1 MGEVGTN
8 SGDSPHVDLKMNGS
22 MNGSCEE
29 DEPMDVDEAHE
40 NSSSAPSDVAATKT
54 AIEADGKATDGAVVA
69 DIADTATTNNNIS
82 DSELE
87 GANEEKSS
95 NGDGEEAQSEENC
108 VSAVQANGKDDK
120 EETPVNDSS
129 DSKKTDAVGVN
140 EPTKAVKNSE
150 GEEDTVTLDD
160 SAESNEHAKNDVDPL
175 NMTSDVLGNSTSDKK
190 RTENDR
196 DSGNT
201 TNGALNAGENVKRVV
216 SAMDDDEVHAISDSD
231 DDEPKQKS
239 APVNPIAT
247 DNVDEKT
254 ANGVKSEANID
265 EDDDKPVSIHSD
277 SESEAES
284 SNKNEVHEILSDNED
299 CVVIGDDQKLDEND
313 LAQRKNNRMRKSA
326 VRPRAFTDYDDDIEE
341 IIDDPLDQPMNKKP
355 RLNLPNSLPQSLTIQ
370 DARTL
375 SGSDPLA
382 LANNYQQKYNQS
394 LGSAGNKEPTL
405 VIIDTNSILNR
416 GTSSTVQALQKQ
428 NVSVLPVGV
437 PAQGVYPL
445 NMQASITAVPNS
457 NQTNFGAAKT
467 TVAPT
472 TTTTPGLSLINA
484 PVLTSLTDDMFVLEA
499 PSFIV
504 PYIYEKP
511 PAIELK
517 EIVEKIRIELEEQR
531 KKEEKEEAAESDTND
546 TKEKENAVEQEEKKA
561 AKKKKKPAKSA
572 DDSWDESDT
581 STDDEASDTEE
592 RTKILIKE
600 AKTDLDTIKPI
611 IGERD
616 PLSSVVGPVTG
627 VVDDKKD
634 NNNYFESPLG
644 KFFMDI
650 GINLVQ
656 EHVQTDLLRQQKRK
670 LNREGNQASPSVQVA
685 INSLMKNL
693 ELSKGKN
700 DVFKFET
707 KRCEYCNFKSE
718 SSLVMAHHYETPH
731 MKGNLYK
738 CNFCPYE
745 VRPPYDILF
754 HMKTEHNIQARLE
767 KAASYH
773 QCPNCLFEDNGKSK
787 LARHALVCI
796 KKFRPEVNLC
806 PPTDWEPPAKIPRIK
821 PRHGLVGTA
830 NAYQVCAAIDKAF
843 STSNHNGVS
852 FDQAMA
858 AQAQRAAT
866 AAALQRQNAANA
878 TALMRNRGRPQS
890 IVKTAPIVNN
900 VRTNQQNIRPQ
911 MAGGMVLP
919 NNFQLT
925 NAGQYIQVRDDS
937 NHFYMFKHTSASS
950 SFLSRFQKR
959 KRRFTKMSNRVL
971 IRKLNKKSFPIFVL

>member
-1 MGEVGTN
+1 MN
-8 SGDSPHVDLKMNGS
+8 SGDSPNVDLKTNGS
-22 MNGSCEE
+22 MNGNCEE
-29 DEPMDVDEAHE
+29 DEPMDVDTSLE
-40 NSSSAPSDVAATKT
+40 NILSAISNDVAATRKS
-54 AIEADGKATDGAVVA
+54 IEAVGNGTDDAVNNDVDA
-69 DIADTATTNNNIS
+69 VIDSNTTTNNM
-82 DSELE
+82 SETKLD
-87 GANEEKSS
+87 GACDAKSI
-95 NGDGEEAQSEENC
+95 NGDDEDGKSENDN
-108 VSAVQANGKDDK
+108 VSVVQANGKEDG
-120 EETPVNDSS
+120 EEMPSVDIGI
-129 DSKKTDAVGVN
+129 DSKKDDADGVN
-140 EPTKAVKNSE
+140 EPTVAVESSE
-150 GEEDTVTLDD
+150 GDEEDTVMLDD
-160 SAESNEHAKNDVDPL
+160 SAESAENAKGGVDPL
-175 NMTSDVLGNSTSDKK
+175 DMTTDVLENSTSDKM
-190 RTENDR
+190 RTDCERNN
-196 DSGNT
+196 GKA
-201 TNGALNAGENVKRVV
+201 TNGALNDCK
-216 SAMDDDEVHAISDSD
+216 SASSIVNDDEVHAISDSD
-231 DDEPKQKS
+231 DDEPDRKS
-239 APVNPIAT
+239 AAVKPSAT
-247 DNVDEKT
+247 PDVHEKT
-254 ANGVKSEANID
+254 ANGI
-265 EDDDKPVSIHSD
+265 DDDKPVSIHSD
-277 SESEAES
+277 SESETDH

-299 CVVIGDDQKLDEND
+299 CVVIGDDQKLDD
-313 LAQRKNNRMRKSA
+313 SDVMQRKNNRTRKSA
-326 VRPRAFTDYDDDIEE
+326 VRPREYTDYDDDIEE
-341 IIDDPLDQPMNKKP
+341 IIDDPLDQPMIKKP
-355 RLNLPNSLPQSLTIQ
+355 RMSLPNNLPHSLTIQ
-370 DARTL
+370 DARHL
-375 SGSDPLA
+375 SSNDPLT
-382 LANNYQQKYNQS
+382 LANSFQQKFNQS
-394 LGSAGNKEPTL
+394 VGGGGGSGTGGNKEPTL
-405 VIIDTNSILNR
+405 VIIDTNSIMNR
-416 GTSSTVQALQKQ
+416 GTTSTMQALQKQ

-445 NMQASITAVPNS
+445 NMQASITPVPN
-457 NQTNFGAAKT
+457 NNAANFAAKT
-467 TVAPT
+467 TITPT
-472 TTTTPGLSLINA
+472 SATTSALPLINA

-511 PAIELK
+511 PATELR
-517 EIVEKIRIELEEQR
+517 EIVEKIRQELEELR
-531 KKEEKEEAAESDTND
+531 KKEEKEEAVESDAND
-546 TKEKENAVEQEEKKA
+546 TKEKEAVVEPEETKV
-561 AKKKKKPAKSA
+561 AKKKKKPAKNA

-592 RTKILIKE
+592 RTRVLIKE

-611 IGERD
+611 IGDRD
-616 PLSSVVGPVTG
+616 PLSGGVGTVGG
-627 VVDDKKD
+627 VADEKKD

-738 CNFCPYE
+738 CNFCAYE

-843 STSNHNGVS
+843 TTSNHNGVS

-878 TALMRNRGRPQS
+878 AALIRNRGRPQN
-890 IVKTAPIVNN
+890 IAKTVPIVNN
-900 VRTNQQNIRPQ
+900 NIRTNQQNIRPQ
-911 MAGGMVLP
+911 MAAGMVLP

-925 NAGQYIQVRDDS
+925 NAGQYIQVS
-937 NHFYMFKHTSASS
+937 VAFGIHFFDHTAHEHQSYLSRIEIECRKLIHRS
-950 SFLSRFQKR
+950 EIDSFLF
-959 KRRFTKMSNRVL
+959 L
-971 IRKLNKKSFPIFVL
+971 

>member
-8 SGDSPHVDLKMNGS
+8 SGDSPHVDMKMNGS

-29 DEPMDVDEAHE
+29 DEPMEVDSSQE
-40 NSSSAPSDVAATKT
+40 NLSSASSDVTAAKNS
-54 AIEADGKATDGAVVA
+54 IKADGKAD
-69 DIADTATTNNNIS
+69 S
-82 DSELE
+82 DSAADAVDSVDSTSTTTTSTKKPATNDISESKLD

-95 NGDGEEAQSEENC
+95 NGDGEDAKSETNSDS
-108 VSAVQANGKDDK
+108 VMQANGKEDEVKTASNEISDNKKDDA
-120 EETPVNDSS
+120 D
-129 DSKKTDAVGVN
+129 DGDGVN
-140 EPTKAVKNSE
+140 EPAAAMATRKNSVDE
-150 GEEDTVTLDD
+150 KDAMAVDD
-160 SAESNEHAKNDVDPL
+160 SAVEHEKDNVDPL
-175 NMTSDVLGNSTSDKK
+175 DMTTDVLDNVTSDKK

-196 DSGNT
+196 GDVAKT
-201 TNGALNAGENVKRVV
+201 TNGALNDSERVKNVSSIVN
-216 SAMDDDEVHAISDSD
+216 DDDEVHAISDSD
-231 DDEPKQKS
+231 DDEPKQMS
-239 APVNPIAT
+239 ASVKPIAAA
-247 DNVDEKT
+247 NVNEKP
-254 ANGVKSEANID
+254 ANGVKSNTID
-265 EDDDKPVSIHSD
+265 HDDDKPVSIHSD
-277 SESEAES
+277 SDSEPEN

-299 CVVIGDDQKLDEND
+299 CVVIGDDQKMND
-313 LAQRKNNRMRKSA
+313 SDVAQRKNINNRGRKSA
-326 VRPRAFTDYDDDIEE
+326 VRPREFTDYDDDIEE
-341 IIDDPLDQPMNKKP
+341 IIDDPLEQPTNKKP
-355 RLNLPNSLPQSLTIQ
+355 RLNLPNNLPQSLTIQ

-375 SGSDPLA
+375 TGTDPLA
-382 LANNYQQKYNQS
+382 IANSFQQKFNQT
-394 LGSAGNKEPTL
+394 LGSNKEPTL

-445 NMQASITAVPNS
+445 NMQASITPVPNS
-457 NQTNFGAAKT
+457 NQTNLGAAKT
-467 TVAPT
+467 TIAPAPI
-472 TTTTPGLSLINA
+472 TTPGLSLINA

-511 PAIELK
+511 PATELK
-517 EIVEKIRIELEEQR
+517 EIVEKIRMELEEQR
-531 KKEEKEEAAESDTND
+531 KKEEKEETAESDTND
-546 TKEKENAVEQEEKKA
+546 TKEKEEAVEQEEKKT

-600 AKTDLDTIKPI
+600 AKTDLDAIKPI

-616 PLSSVVGPVTG
+616 PLSIVGPATG

-738 CNFCPYE
+738 CNFCSYE

-754 HMKTEHNIQARLE
+754 HMKSEHNIQARLE

-830 NAYQVCAAIDKAF
+830 NAYQVCAAIDMAF

-878 TALMRNRGRPQS
+878 KALMQNRGRPQT
-890 IVKTAPIVNN
+890 IAKTTPIVNN
-900 VRTNQQNIRPQ
+900 IRTNQQNIRPQ

-925 NAGQYIQVRDDS
+925 NAGQYIQVSKR
-937 NHFYMFKHTSASS
+937 FECIIFPYF
-950 SFLSRFQKR
+950 FLLFSC
-959 KRRFTKMSNRVL
+959 
-971 IRKLNKKSFPIFVL
+971 

>member
-1 MGEVGTN
+1 MDMGEVGTN
-8 SGDSPHVDLKMNGS
+8 SGDGPHVDLKMNGN

-29 DEPMDVDEAHE
+29 DEPMEVDTSQE
-40 NSSSAPSDVAATKT
+40 NSSSASSDVT
-54 AIEADGKATDGAVVA
+54 AKKNSIESNVNGKAKDAKATNADPDTTDS
-69 DIADTATTNNNIS
+69 TTTNNNSESKLDGSS
-82 DSELE
+82 D
-87 GANEEKSS
+87 EKSS
-95 NGDGEEAQSEENC
+95 NGDGEDAKSENE
-108 VSAVQANGKDDK
+108 SPTNGKEDV
-120 EETPVNDSS
+120 EEVPVQEYSN
-129 DSKKTDAVGVN
+129 SKKGDVDGVN
-140 EPTKAVKNSE
+140 EPAIAAAENSE
-150 GEEDTVTLDD
+150 SDGDTVMLNS
-160 SAESNEHAKNDVDPL
+160 SAETVEQEKDDGDPL
-175 NMTSDVLGNSTSDKK
+175 GMTTDVLEHSRSDKK
-190 RTENDR
+190 RTETNQD
-196 DSGNT
+196 NAKT
-201 TNGALNAGENVKRVV
+201 TNGALNDSQSVKIASSIV
-216 SAMDDDEVHAISDSD
+216 DDDEVHAISDSD
-231 DDEPKQKS
+231 DDEPKQSS
-239 APVNPIAT
+239 APVRPMAVSNANSNEMT
-247 DNVDEKT
+247 S
-254 ANGVKSEANID
+254 NGVKGSNAANCDD
-265 EDDDKPVSIHSD
+265 EKPVSIHSD
-277 SESEAES
+277 SDSEMEMEN
-284 SNKNEVHEILSDNED
+284 SNKNVVHEILSDNED
-299 CVVIGDDQKLDEND
+299 CVVIGDDQKFDEND
-313 LAQRKNNRMRKSA
+313 VMQRKNNRARKSA
-326 VRPRAFTDYDDDIEE
+326 VRPRDFTDYDDDIEE
-341 IIDDPLDQPMNKKP
+341 IHDDPLEAPMIKKP
-355 RLNLPNSLPQSLTIQ
+355 RLNLPNNLPQSLTIQ

-375 SGSDPLA
+375 TGNDPMGLV
-382 LANNYQQKYNQS
+382 NSFQQKFNQS
-394 LGSAGNKEPTL
+394 LGGAGNKEPTL

-445 NMQASITAVPNS
+445 NMQASITPVPNS

-467 TVAPT
+467 TTAPT
-472 TTTTPGLSLINA
+472 PVAAPGLTLINA

-511 PAIELK
+511 PATELK
-517 EIVEKIRIELEEQR
+517 EIVEKIRVELEEQR
-531 KKEEKEEAAESDTND
+531 KKEEKEEAAESDGND
-546 TKEKENAVEQEEKKA
+546 TKEKENTVEPEEKKVP
-561 AKKKKKPAKSA
+561 KKKKKPTKSA

-592 RTKILIKE
+592 RTKVLIKE

-616 PLSSVVGPVTG
+616 PLSGGVASSVAG
-627 VVDDKKD
+627 VADDKKD

-738 CNFCPYE
+738 CNFCSYE

-843 STSNHNGVS
+843 STSNQNGVS

-878 TALMRNRGRPQS
+878 TAAMRNRGRPQN
-890 IVKTAPIVNN
+890 IAKTVPIVNN

-925 NAGQYIQVRDDS
+925 NAGQFIQVISIVSFCAVSRQMHLSAHTIICDS
-937 NHFYMFKHTSASS
+937 N
-950 SFLSRFQKR
+950 
-959 KRRFTKMSNRVL
+959 
-971 IRKLNKKSFPIFVL
+971 